1 MVKVYRAANIME
13 AHIVKGLL
21 ESNHIE
27 AYVDGYYLQGG
38 IGELA
43 TMDFIGVSVE
53 DEDEARARKIIDEY
67 EQSGDYRA
75 F

>member
-21 ESNHIE
+21 EANGIE
-27 AYVDGYYLQGG
+27 AFVDGHYLQGG
-38 IGELA
+38 VGELA
-43 TMDFIGVSVE
+43 SMDFAGVSVQDS
-53 DEDEARARKIIDEY
+53 DEEAARKILEEY
-67 EQSGDYRA
+67 EQAGDYRH

>member
-21 ESNHIE
+21 EANGIE
-27 AYVDGYYLQGG
+27 AYVDGFYLQGG
-38 IGELA
+38 VGELSSL
-43 TMDFIGVSVE
+43 DFAGVSVE
-53 DEDEARARKIIDEY
+53 DENESAARKILEEY
-67 EQSGDYRA
+67 EQASDYRH

>member
-1 MVKVYRAANIME
+1 MVKVYHAANIME

-21 ESNHIE
+21 EANGIE
-27 AYVDGYYLQGG
+27 AYVDGHYLQGG

-43 TMDFIGVSVE
+43 SMDFAGVSVQDS
-53 DEDEARARKIIDEY
+53 DEQVACRIIEEY
-67 EQSGDYRA
+67 EQAGDFRH